1 MRGDDSPVAC
11 FTGFDKLPS
20 LHAQLV
26 TNTRTFA
33 HSHSGSVFSL
43 HLSIELAVSV
53 THTHT
58 HCQCVGF
65 GWCRLLCWVR
75 RKPSPKL
82 NLSSC
87 RCLWV
92 CLCAC
97 PCMLASVK
105 WFACGF
111 TVCIQLLHPNFGFL
125 WISLFQ
131 RCSNFHE
138 LLAVTGSLS
147 ETQPHT
153 YLPLTHNVS
162 FVQCQ
167 YEGLKTW
174 ILTVR
179 IKQT

>member
-87 RCLWV
+87 RCLCV
-92 CLCAC
+92 CAC
-97 PCMLASVK
+97 VCVHVHACLHLWSDLLVGLLYVYNYCIQTLD
-105 WFACGF
+105 FCGF
-111 TVCIQLLHPNFGFL
+111 HYFSDAATSMNYWQLLEVSQKHNHTL
-125 WISLFQ
+125 ICHSHTMCLLF
-131 RCSNFHE
+131 SANMKDWKHE
-138 LLAVTGSLS
+138 YLL
-147 ETQPHT
+147 
-153 YLPLTHNVS
+153 
-162 FVQCQ
+162 
-167 YEGLKTW
+167 
-174 ILTVR
+174 
-179 IKQT
+179 